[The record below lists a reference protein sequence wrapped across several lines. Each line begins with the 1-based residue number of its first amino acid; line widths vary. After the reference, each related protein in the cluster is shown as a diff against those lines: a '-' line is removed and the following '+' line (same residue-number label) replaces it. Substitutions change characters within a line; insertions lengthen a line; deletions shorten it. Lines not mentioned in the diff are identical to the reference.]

1 MLIKNLFRY
10 WTYQLFSPETVL
22 KEKYEAFKALLAHDK
37 AAHEHLAA
45 LEDLYYH
52 HKRYDFQAVIKTY
65 GAFSQAVLG
74 MVDALLT
81 MCPSGS
87 RNLRAYFKKF
97 DFYVRFM
104 LAPPEV
110 DCSPP
115 FTVAFDQA
123 ASFDKAMVGQ
133 KAFNLSHLAK
143 ALHLPT
149 PDGFVITTHA
159 FHYFIASN
167 HLQGP
172 INEKLALLDISNAAS
187 LEQTAADIEMLI
199 LDGLLPHKIKTAMTH
214 AVERLQQNR
223 KIDIRVALRSS
234 AAKEDGIASFAGQ
247 YLTLLDVNAADIPG
261 SYKKIIAS
269 KYSSQALFY
278 RINHGI
284 LDCETPMAVLVL
296 EMVDAMASGVV
307 YTLDIETPVSD
318 NLVIHS
324 VWGQGELLVDGRVSP
339 DVIRISRKNPDVLFH
354 TTCGEKQNQMGL
366 TSTIQSKINAGT
378 LTVKTPQHKRNTLS
392 LDEPALLTLAKWG
405 FSLEKYFKHPQD
417 IEWCQDTSGCLFIL
431 QSRPLHMHATEIQGN
446 EQQNPSRETKKE
458 PRNILCSGGKRVC
471 LGMGSGP
478 VYRLDDVYRLEDM
491 PRGSVLVVKH
501 ASPRF
506 VTAIDKMAAVV
517 MAFGSSASHFSSI
530 AREFGVPAIVDVQ
543 HGFQDLIHGHGVTV
557 DADKGRVYDGI
568 SLPLSAR
575 QQNPHPGNEAF
586 FKDSSFMLKLR
597 YVIDFSAKLK
607 LTDPESRHFIP
618 EGCRSLHDIVRFAHE
633 TAVKEMFFT
642 GNRKGRPTR
651 GARKLV
657 CPIPM
662 LFYLLDVGQ
671 GFKTDAGDKSN
682 LTPEDI
688 ASLPMRWVLKGLLTP
703 GIHWSEA
710 THFDWET
717 HDKIVMSGGIIS
729 ADSPRFGSY
738 AVVSKE
744 YVNINFR
751 FGYHFVILDT
761 ICTDLP
767 GDNYILFRFSG
778 GGGEPTGR
786 RLRAT
791 FIEGILTRL
800 GFTVTVQSD
809 LVDGEFRHGTLSTM
823 EKTLEIIGRL
833 LGASKL
839 MDMYL
844 KEEQD
849 MAFLI
854 DEFMAGRYDFRSKP

>member
-22 KEKYEAFKALLAHDK
+22 KEKYEAFKVLLAQDK
-37 AAHEHLAA
+37 AVHEHLAA
-45 LEDLYYH
+45 LEELYYN

-65 GAFSQAVLG
+65 GQFSEAVSG
-74 MVDALLT
+74 MVDSLLT
-81 MCPSGS
+81 MCPSS
-87 RNLRAYFKKF
+87 SWNLRAYFKKF

-104 LAPPEV
+104 LAPPKL

-115 FTVAFDQA
+115 FTLAFDHA
-123 ASFDKAMVGQ
+123 ASFDEAMVGK
-133 KAFNLSHLAK
+133 KAFTLSHLAK
-143 ALHLPT
+143 TLHLPT
-149 PDGFVITTHA
+149 PNGFVITTNA
-159 FHYFIASN
+159 FHYFLEYN
-167 HLQGP
+167 HLQDP
-172 INEKLALLDISNAAS
+172 INEKLAMLDISNATC
-187 LEQTAADIEMLI
+187 LEHTAADIEDLI
-199 LDGLLPHKIKTAMTH
+199 LDAVLPHEIETAVTNAM
-214 AVERLQQNR
+214 EILQQNR
-223 KIDIRVALRSS
+223 QKDISVALRSS
-234 AAKEDGIASFAGQ
+234 AVKEDGIASFAGQ
-247 YLTLLDVNAADIPG
+247 YHTMLNVKATNIPD
-261 SYKKIIAS
+261 SYKKIIAG
-269 KYSSQALFY
+269 KYSSRALFY

-284 LDCETPMAVLVL
+284 LNSETPMAVLVL

-307 YTLDIETPVSD
+307 YTRDIEAPASD

-324 VWGQGELLVDGRVSP
+324 VWGQGEILVDGGVSP
-339 DVIRISRKNPDVLFH
+339 DVIRISRKNPGVLFH

-366 TSTIQSKINAGT
+366 TSNIQSNMKAGT
-378 LTVKTPQHKRNTLS
+378 RTVESPQHKRDELS
-392 LDEPALLTLAKWG
+392 LDEPALLTLARWG
-405 FSLEKYFKHPQD
+405 FSLETHFKHPQD
-417 IEWCQDTSGCLFIL
+417 IEWCQDTSGRLFIL
-431 QSRPLHMHATEIQGN
+431 QSRPLHMHSTEMQDN
-446 EQQNPSRETKKE
+446 KQQDDSQKTKKE
-458 PRNILCSGGKRVC
+458 PRTILCSGGERVC
-471 LGMGSGP
+471 PGIDSGP
-478 VYRLDDVYRLEDM
+478 VYRLDEISRLEDM
-491 PRGSVLVVKH
+491 PRGSVLVVRH

-506 VTAIDKMAAVV
+506 VTAIDNMAAVV

-530 AREFGVPAIVDVQ
+530 AREFGVPAIVNVQ
-543 HGFQDLIHGHGVTV
+543 HGFQDLIHGHWVTV
-557 DADKGRVYDGI
+557 DADNGMVYDGV
-568 SLPLSAR
+568 SPPLSTRALK
-575 QQNPHPGNEAF
+575 PHPGNETF
-586 FKDSSFMLKLR
+586 FKDSSFMVKLR

-607 LTDPESRHFIP
+607 LTDPESSHFVP

-642 GNRKGRPTR
+642 GNRKGRPTK
-651 GARKLV
+651 GAKKLI

-671 GFKTDAGDKSN
+671 AIKADAGERST
-682 LTPEDI
+682 LTPGDI
-688 ASLPMRWVLKGLLTP
+688 ASLPMKWVLKGLLTP

-717 HDKIVMSGGIIS
+717 HDKIVMSGGIIP

-738 AVVSKE
+738 AVVAKE

-751 FGYHFVILDT
+751 FGYHFVILDS
-761 ICTDLP
+761 ICTALP

-786 RLRAT
+786 RLRAA

-823 EKTLEIIGRL
+823 EKTLEMIGRL
-833 LGASKL
+833 LGTSKL

-854 DEFMAGRYDFRSKP
+854 DEFMAGRYDFRSRQ

>member
-37 AAHEHLAA
+37 AAHEHLAT

-52 HKRYDFQAVIKTY
+52 HKRYDFQAVVKVY
-65 GAFSQAVLG
+65 GQFSQSVSG

-87 RNLRAYFKKF
+87 QNLRAYFKKF

-104 LAPPEV
+104 LAPPAV
-110 DCSPP
+110 DCLPP

-123 ASFDKAMVGQ
+123 ASFDEAMVGK

-159 FHYFIASN
+159 FHYFMAYN
-167 HLQGP
+167 HLQPP
-172 INEKLALLDISNAAS
+172 INEKLALLDISNATS
-187 LEQTAADIEMLI
+187 LEQTAVDIEHLI
-199 LDGLLPHKIKTAMTH
+199 LDAILPHEIETAMRN
-214 AVERLQQNR
+214 AVERLQQNQR
-223 KIDIRVALRSS
+223 NDIRIALRSS

-247 YLTLLDVNAADIPG
+247 YLTLLDVNAADIPE

-284 LDCETPMAVLVL
+284 LNCETPMAVLVL

-307 YTLDIETPVSD
+307 YTRDIETPASD

-324 VWGQGELLVDGRVSP
+324 VWGQGDLLVDGGVSP
-339 DVIRISRKNPDVLFH
+339 DVIRVSRKNPDIIFH
-354 TTCGEKQNQMGL
+354 TSCGEKQNQMGV
-366 TSTIQSKINAGT
+366 TSNIQENIHTKT
-378 LTVKTPQHKRNTLS
+378 RTVEPPQYQENTLS
-392 LDEPALLTLAKWG
+392 LDEPASLTLARWG
-405 FSLEKYFKHPQD
+405 FSLETHFQHPQD
-417 IEWCQDTSGCLFIL
+417 IEWCQDTSGRLFIL
-431 QSRPLHMHATEIQGN
+431 QSRPLHMHGAEIQGSK
-446 EQQNPSRETKKE
+446 QQNPSREIKKE
-458 PRNILCSGGKRVC
+458 PRTILCSGGKRVC
-471 LGMGSGP
+471 SGMGSGP
-478 VYRLDDVYRLEDM
+478 VYRLDEISRLADM
-491 PRGSVLVVKH
+491 PRGAVLVVRH

-506 VTAIDKMAAVV
+506 VTVIDKMAAVV

-530 AREFGVPAIVDVQ
+530 AREFGVPAIVNVE
-543 HGFQDLIHGHGVTV
+543 HGFQNLIHGHKVTV
-557 DADKGRVYDGI
+557 DADKGRVYEGGI
-568 SLPLSAR
+568 PTVSTRPQQPL
-575 QQNPHPGNEAF
+575 GNEAF

-597 YVIDFSAKLK
+597 YIMDFSAKLK
-607 LTDPESRHFIP
+607 LTDPQSRHFVP
-618 EGCRSLHDIVRFAHE
+618 EGCRSLHDIIRFAHE

-651 GARKLV
+651 GAKKLV

-671 GFKTDAGDKSN
+671 GFKEHAGDRPT

-688 ASLPMRWVLKGLLTP
+688 ASRPMEWVLKGLLTP
-703 GIHWSEA
+703 GIHWSET

-717 HDKIVMSGGIIS
+717 HDRIVMAGGIIS

-786 RLRAT
+786 RLRAK
-791 FIEGILTRL
+791 FIEGILIRL

-809 LVDGEFRHGTLSTM
+809 LVDGEFLHGSLSTM
-823 EKTLEIIGRL
+823 GKTLEMVGRL

-849 MAFLI
+849 MGFLI
-854 DEFMAGRYDFRSKP
+854 DEFMAGRYDFRNTKE

>member
-1 MLIKNLFRY
+1 MLINNLFRY
-10 WTYQLFSPETVL
+10 WTYQLFAPETVL
-22 KEKYEAFKALLAHDK
+22 KEKYEAFKTLLAHDK

-52 HKRYDFQAVIKTY
+52 HKRYDFQAVVKTY
-65 GAFSQAVLG
+65 GPFSQAVSG

-81 MCPSGS
+81 MYPSGS
-87 RNLRAYFKKF
+87 QDLRAYFKKF
-97 DFYVRFM
+97 NFYVQFM
-104 LAPPEV
+104 LAPPAV

-115 FTVAFDQA
+115 FTVAFDKA
-123 ASFDKAMVGQ
+123 ASFDEAMVGQ
-133 KAFNLSHLAK
+133 KAFNLSHLATV
-143 ALHLPT
+143 LHLPT

-159 FHYFIASN
+159 FHYFMTYN
-167 HLQGP
+167 HLQAP
-172 INEKLALLDISNAAS
+172 INEKLALLDISNATS
-187 LEQTAADIEMLI
+187 LEQTATDIETLI
-199 LDGLLPHKIKTAMTH
+199 LDALLPHEIETAMTN
-214 AVERLQQNR
+214 AMEKLQQNR

-247 YLTLLDVNAADIPG
+247 YLTLLDINAADIPG

-269 KYSSQALFY
+269 KYSSRALFY

-307 YTLDIETPVSD
+307 YTQDIEAPASD

-324 VWGQGELLVDGRVSP
+324 VWGQGELLVDGGVSP
-339 DVIRISRKNPDVLFH
+339 DVIHVSQKNPDVLFH

-366 TSTIQSKINAGT
+366 TSNIQSNINT
-378 LTVKTPQHKRNTLS
+378 RTRTVKSPQHKRDTLS
-392 LDEPALLTLAKWG
+392 LDEPALLTLARWG
-405 FSLEKYFKHPQD
+405 FSLEKHFKHPQD
-417 IEWCQDTSGCLFIL
+417 IEWCQDKSGCLFLL
-431 QSRPLHMHATEIQGN
+431 QSRPLHMHTTEIQIN
-446 EQQNPSRETKKE
+446 EQQNTSRETKKE
-458 PRNILCSGGKRVC
+458 PRTILCSGGKRVC
-471 LGMGSGP
+471 PGMGSGP
-478 VYRLDDVYRLEDM
+478 VYRLDAISRLENM
-491 PRGSVLVVKH
+491 PRGSVLVVQH

-506 VTAIDKMAAVV
+506 VTAIENMAAVV
-517 MAFGSSASHFSSI
+517 MAVGSCASHFSSI
-530 AREFGVPAIVDVQ
+530 AREFGVPAIVNIQ
-543 HGFQDLIHGHGVTV
+543 HGFNNLIHGHEVTV
-557 DADKGRVYDGI
+557 DADKGMVYDGI
-568 SLPLSAR
+568 SSPLSAKP
-575 QQNPHPGNEAF
+575 QTPHPGNEAF

-607 LTDPESRHFIP
+607 LTDPQSRHFAP

-651 GARKLV
+651 GAKKLI

-671 GFKTDAGDKSN
+671 GFKAHAGDSPT
-682 LTPEDI
+682 LTPKDI
-688 ASLPMRWVLKGLLTP
+688 ASLPMKWVLKGLLNP

-717 HDKIVMSGGIIS
+717 HDRIVMAGGIIS
-729 ADSPRFGSY
+729 ADSPQFGSY
-738 AVVSKE
+738 AVVSEE

-761 ICTDLP
+761 ICTASP

-786 RLRAT
+786 RLRAA
-791 FIEGILTRL
+791 FIEGILIRL
-800 GFTVTVQSD
+800 GFTTTVQSD

-823 EKTLEIIGRL
+823 EKTLEMIGRL

-849 MAFLI
+849 MKFLI
-854 DEFMAGRYDFRSKP
+854 DEFMAGRYDFRRQQ

>member
-52 HKRYDFQAVIKTY
+52 HKRYDFQAVVKTY
-65 GAFSQAVLG
+65 GQFAQAVSG

-81 MCPSGS
+81 MCPSGN
-87 RNLRAYFKKF
+87 RTLRAYFKKF

-123 ASFDKAMVGQ
+123 ASFDETMVGQ

-159 FHYFIASN
+159 FHYFMAYN
-167 HLQGP
+167 HLQDP
-172 INEKLALLDISNAAS
+172 INEKLALLDISTATS
-187 LEQTAADIEMLI
+187 LEQTAVDIENLI
-199 LDGLLPHKIKTAMTH
+199 LDAILPHEIETAMAN

-223 KIDIRVALRSS
+223 KEDIHVALRSS
-234 AAKEDGIASFAGQ
+234 ATKEDGIASFAGQ
-247 YLTLLDVNAADIPG
+247 YHTLLDINAMDIPG

-269 KYSSQALFY
+269 KYSSRALFY
-278 RINHGI
+278 RIKHGI

-307 YTLDIETPVSD
+307 YTRDIEAPASD

-324 VWGQGELLVDGRVSP
+324 AWGQGELLVNGGVSP
-339 DVIRISRKNPDVLFH
+339 DVIHVSRKNPDVLFH

-366 TSTIQSKINAGT
+366 TSTIQSNINT
-378 LTVKTPQHKRNTLS
+378 RTRTVESPQHKKDTLS
-392 LDEPALLTLAKWG
+392 LDEPALLTIARWG
-405 FSLEKYFKHPQD
+405 FSLEKHFKHPQD
-417 IEWCQDTSGCLFIL
+417 IEWCQDRSGYLFIL
-431 QSRPLHMHATEIQGN
+431 QSRPLHMHTTEIQGN

-458 PRNILCSGGKRVC
+458 PHNILCSGGKRIC
-471 LGMGSGP
+471 PGMGSGL
-478 VYRLDDVYRLEDM
+478 VYRLDDVSRLEDM
-491 PRGSVLVVKH
+491 PRGSVLVVRH

-517 MAFGSSASHFSSI
+517 IAFGSSASHFSSI
-530 AREFGVPAIVDVQ
+530 AREFGVPAIVNVQ
-543 HGFQDLIHGHGVTV
+543 HGFQSLIHGHGVTV

-568 SLPLSAR
+568 SAPLSAR
-575 QQNPHPGNEAF
+575 QQPPHPGNEAF
-586 FKDSSFMLKLR
+586 FKNSSFMLKLR

-607 LTDPESRHFIP
+607 LTDPQAPHFVP

-671 GFKTDAGDKSN
+671 GFKVDAGDRSA

-688 ASLPMRWVLKGLLTP
+688 VSLPMKWVLKGLLTP

-717 HDKIVMSGGIIS
+717 HDKIVMAGGIIS

-744 YVNINFR
+744 YANINFR

-786 RLRAT
+786 KLRAA
-791 FIEGILTRL
+791 FIKGILIRL

-823 EKTLEIIGRL
+823 EKTLEMIGRL

-849 MAFLI
+849 MEFLI
-854 DEFMAGRYDFRSKP
+854 DEFMAGRYDFRGQQ